1 MRQVTVPL
9 VVAGLA
15 FTTGCG
21 DGGEE
26 SRGDVGRYCE
36 LVQEVEVEFSSLDID
51 ESATPDDVAR
61 LRLDFI
67 EAHQDEFDELREIVP
82 DEIREEVEFLRQAER
97 QLADGGDAPVPEA
110 QQAEERVAE
119 FDTENCS

>member
-21 DGGEE
+21 DDGEE

-36 LVQEVEVEFSSLDID
+36 LVHEVEVEFSSLDID

-67 EAHQDEFDELREIVP
+67 EAHQDEFDELREVVP

-97 QLADGGDAPVPEA
+97 QLADGGDA
-110 QQAEERVAE
+110 
-119 FDTENCS
+119 SSS